1 MKELRQYILEELDDN
16 YMWMID
22 KWFEMNP
29 TQLPDFIG
37 ICVQC
42 KNDRVPSVE
51 NIEKYL
57 KDTAFGLNLSQFID
71 WVNNDIIP
79 PKERNDLEC
88 LKIIIKQI
96 LSNKNPNNKYLHKG

>member
-1 MKELRQYILEELDDN
+1 MKDLTQYIKEELDDN
-16 YMWMID
+16 LMWMID

-29 TQLPDFIG
+29 SHLPDFIG

-42 KNDRVPSVE
+42 KNDRVPSVK

-57 KDTAFGLNLSQFID
+57 DKTEFGYDLSQFVD
-71 WVNNDIIP
+71 FVNNDIVP
-79 PKERNDLEC
+79 PKERNDVEC

-96 LSNKNPNNKYLHKG
+96 LSNKSPNNKYLQG